1 MNNITLTPRLK
12 LIADRIEENAYL
24 ADIGTDHAHLP
35 IYLMEKGKIK
45 SAIASDIRIGPLER
59 AKQNI
64 KKYGFESKISIRL
77 GAGLEKVKPNEC
89 DTISIA
95 GMGGETIAEILN
107 QAKWTNSKDYTLL
120 LQPMTMISYLRK
132 WLWQNGYEI
141 KNESVCKEE
150 HRHYVVMTAIGGNN
164 KKDIPLYECCISNAL
179 LKAYGVKDYLQAQI
193 KKESVALEGLK
204 QAKNADI
211 ERLNEQQLIVDT
223 LKQGLEE
230 IS

>member
-1 MNNITLTPRLK
+1 
-12 LIADRIEENAYL
+12 
-24 ADIGTDHAHLP
+24 
-35 IYLMEKGKIK
+35 
-45 SAIASDIRIGPLER
+45 
-59 AKQNI
+59 
-64 KKYGFESKISIRL
+64 
-77 GAGLEKVKPNEC
+77 
-89 DTISIA
+89 
-95 GMGGETIAEILN
+95 
-107 QAKWTNSKDYTLL
+107 
-120 LQPMTMISYLRK
+120 
-132 WLWQNGYEI
+132 
-141 KNESVCKEE
+141 
-150 HRHYVVMTAIGGNN
+150 MTAIGGNN